1 MAGEDGQLLFGNRDA
16 DEVNTPVEKDGMY
29 RIVLDLTDKENNNMT
44 YTITLLEEGLPDPEI
59 TNLYLLGPAGPAGWD
74 LASAPAL
81 ENNNGIFTWEGDLKG
96 GQEFRFNAQN
106 GNEMWFPAIV
116 KEIAT
121 GKAVYCENW
130 DAAVYEQF
138 KVAENG
144 TYRITV
150 DAREL
155 DNITVTI
162 ELVGEGDF
170 APKPEVKDEYFVK
183 ELYMMGPAFDGGY
196 NIPAAGTAA
205 AFSYNDGIWTWQ
217 GELAADIFRF
227 QTQDVDYVPCLFLGA
242 SAGTL
247 VYVDNYADAN
257 NATHLSVAEAGTYKI
272 VVDGRSQ
279 DSLTY
284 EITKL

>member
-1 MAGEDGQLLFGNRDA
+1 
-16 DEVNTPVEKDGMY
+16 
-29 RIVLDLTDKENNNMT
+29 
-44 YTITLLEEGLPDPEI
+44 
-59 TNLYLLGPAGPAGWD
+59 
-74 LASAPAL
+74 
-81 ENNNGIFTWEGDLKG
+81 
-96 GQEFRFNAQN
+96 
-106 GNEMWFPAIV
+106 
-116 KEIAT
+116 
-121 GKAVYCENW
+121 
-130 DAAVYEQF
+130 
-138 KVAENG
+138 
-144 TYRITV
+144 
-150 DAREL
+150 
-155 DNITVTI
+155 
-162 ELVGEGDF
+162 
-170 APKPEVKDEYFVK
+170 
-183 ELYMMGPAFDGGY
+183 MMGPAFDSGY